1 MSDTLKL
8 EYKVGAIEFKA
19 EGSADAV
26 EQQRINF
33 MESVLP
39 AAVDAMTR
47 TQGATVQG
55 SYFESAPQT
64 PMLEAR
70 AQEEHTIAIPVAGA
84 DLSRTSLSSFLKQY
98 GTLTE
103 LNFTLFSAYF
113 DEVKNGKKAFSIEDV
128 KRYYAEARRPV
139 PKNPSMS
146 IHRLVE
152 RGHLMDASSPDDE
165 KNGKYYMLTD
175 DGMTYIKGYVP
186 KESSGEKKTHAKARK
201 TTIKSASTYATINA
215 DDLSIGNYPAIKSL
229 PGTKEQ
235 VIMAMYIVT
244 NEGRGEWF
252 TVEDIIYLL
261 INIFEVP
268 ANVNTINSVFK
279 RNKSMFTAEQDPSNK
294 KACRRKLLSGAKDYA
309 KSLIENNGVA
319 KV

>member
-47 TQGATVQG
+47 TQAAPLQG
-55 SYFESAPQT
+55 NYIESTPQA
-64 PMLEAR
+64 PMLEAST
-70 AQEEHTIAIPVAGA
+70 AKGGTAPIQASEF
-84 DLSRTSLSSFLKQY
+84 DLSRTSLASFLKSY
-98 GTLTE
+98 GALSDQD
-103 LNFTLFSAYF
+103 FTLFAAHF
-113 DEVKNGKKAFSIEDV
+113 DELKNGTTAFSVENV
-128 KRYYAEARRPV
+128 KQYYLEGRRAAYSNNSELLRQLT
-139 PKNPSMS
+139 KKGF
-146 IHRLVE
+146 I
-152 RGHLMDASSPDDE
+152 MDAPAPEGSKS
-165 KNGKYYMLTD
+165 GKYYMLTD
-175 DGMTYIKGYVP
+175 AGISYIKEYVP
-186 KESSGEKKTHAKARK
+186 KENNGEKKLHSKARK
-201 TTIKSASTYATINA
+201 TASKTASVYATINA
-215 DDLSIGNYPAIKSL
+215 DDLSIGKYPAVKSL
-229 PGTKEQ
+229 SGAKEQ

-252 TVEDIIYLL
+252 TVDDILYLL

-268 ANVNTINSVFK
+268 ANVNTINGVFK

-294 KACRRKLLSGAKDYA
+294 KAYRRKLLSGAKDYA
-309 KSLIENNGVA
+309 KSLIENNGIA